1 MGLCWF
7 DQTACRVGLQMLR
20 GYHKSKMGKPVH
32 GPGPHSHGAD
42 AFRTFATT
50 FHMVAGFARSVS
62 TGLGALRRRI
72 RGLV

>member
-1 MGLCWF
+1 
-7 DQTACRVGLQMLR
+7 MLR

-42 AFRTFATT
+42 AFRCFAVA
-50 FHMVAGFARSVS
+50 FHLVGGLRAR
-62 TGLGALRRRI
+62 TLGQGPLRRRI